1 MDSDEVSFSS
11 KISKLNLKT
20 FAYLAK
26 KKNQIKCADE
36 KIITISSNCYHD
48 VDVKEVLRYEL
59 STMPFALAHADG
71 ALRKTTK
78 SVPIMAEV
86 K

>member
-11 KISKLNLKT
+11 KILKLNLKT
-20 FAYLAK
+20 FASLA

-36 KIITISSNCYHD
+36 KTITISSNCYHD